1 MKKIRHIHR
10 HSNRLVTRW
19 RKNYERELQARIQY
33 IAKQEQLYEAAG
45 KKLDMAK
52 ITSSLARSPVSV
64 EYVPPDSDVWF
75 SRRYPKGC
83 LHVRTPDRVH
93 FLFGADD
100 ECGFME
106 SLEIVAQH
114 VTHDMDLTRAPL
126 ISGVEYARI
135 LVEMWPQ
142 SQAPHGEAKDAVFLH
157 SDSVGH
163 WDLDFVC
170 CPSGLRQHRMLMR
183 LSGLE
188 SEPFY
193 PIAACLLPAELL
205 DNTTGAF
212 AKFKDDLNTFATRA
226 FGTQI
231 IQQTLHWRLEKQTR
245 ETAPHMQ
252 CVLISPDGPAEA
264 LQKQGALMTL
274 TDLNVVFNNA
284 VRINHGFKPKNKG
297 RGDLF
302 DLIYKASLELY
313 ARQKRRVDL
322 IDLLHCAW
330 NFANE
335 PCGPNDVE
343 VTSRRLSWLCR
354 HQFDVVPALQA
365 SDGLARRNEL
375 IDQMFGSLLSITR
388 DAPEQCLSC
397 LQSMIEEEVGPSHF
411 EKQDDSSETRFFSA
425 LMQSSPQKDA
435 FFERSL
441 AHMENIL
448 SSIPDMRHES
458 FSSIPK
464 TCCLGLMETFF
475 NCLDLPDGPDFVKK
489 RFAEPLSSQNMQKI
503 LEWLRQTGQAH
514 PGAANVLEQSLIQ
527 RHAQQVMREMLAQEP
542 KDSSAEAANQQQA
555 PTRKKVP
562 GQRMSMRL

>member
-284 VRINHGFKPKNKG
+284 VRINHGFK
-297 RGDLF
+297 
-302 DLIYKASLELY
+302 
-313 ARQKRRVDL
+313 
-322 IDLLHCAW
+322 
-330 NFANE
+330 
-335 PCGPNDVE
+335 
-343 VTSRRLSWLCR
+343 
-354 HQFDVVPALQA
+354 
-365 SDGLARRNEL
+365 
-375 IDQMFGSLLSITR
+375 
-388 DAPEQCLSC
+388 
-397 LQSMIEEEVGPSHF
+397 
-411 EKQDDSSETRFFSA
+411 
-425 LMQSSPQKDA
+425 
-435 FFERSL
+435 
-441 AHMENIL
+441 
-448 SSIPDMRHES
+448 
-458 FSSIPK
+458 
-464 TCCLGLMETFF
+464 
-475 NCLDLPDGPDFVKK
+475 
-489 RFAEPLSSQNMQKI
+489 
-503 LEWLRQTGQAH
+503 
-514 PGAANVLEQSLIQ
+514 Q
-527 RHAQQVMREMLAQEP
+527 R
-542 KDSSAEAANQQQA
+542 EAANSA
-555 PTRKKVP
+555 VCPPNNVENAAKYKPAASPSTPNSSPRDNVI
-562 GQRMSMRL
+562 MA